1 MTLMHVDIVSAERE
15 IYSGEALALYA
26 PLALG
31 EVGILPR
38 HSPLLGRLQP
48 GEVRVQVSPEEQLH
62 FYVSGGLLEVQP
74 AIVTVLADS
83 AARARDLDE
92 ALAQAAVERAEAA
105 LADHSSSIGY
115 ARARAELGEAVTRL
129 RIARKHRRGS

>member
-1 MTLMHVDIVSAERE
+1 MALMHVDIVSAERE

-38 HSPLLGRLQP
+38 HSPLLGRLLP

-74 AIVTVLADS
+74 EIVTILADS

-92 ALAQAAVERAEAA
+92 ALAHAAVERAQAL
-105 LADHSSSIGY
+105 LADRSSSIDY
-115 ARARAELGEAVTRL
+115 ARARAELGEAVARL
-129 RIARKHRRGS
+129 RIARKYRSGS